1 MLYLLQKRGKEV
13 LKMTRIE
20 IINAEMTREEILNEM
35 ENTKDRIFDLN
46 LMDRWDRRTRDRVDE
61 LYRVLDVLRGKLRK
75 MEA

>member
-1 MLYLLQKRGKEV
+1 
-13 LKMTRIE
+13 MTRIE